1 MVPMKTR
8 ADFPEILNQY
18 GLHGKYVEVGVERGA
33 FSRIFVPM
41 LQNKLIE
48 HLYLI
53 DPWRADMFCCPIAQA
68 AMDAMQYEVEEIFK
82 DLPVTIMKT
91 TSVEGAAQ
99 FAFNSLDFVYLDAKH
114 DFDSILQDFDTWY
127 PRVKKGGIIGGHD
140 YSIEGVKQVVDFK
153 ATGLKAGVVLAS
165 EEPAVSWYMHK
176 G

>member
-1 MVPMKTR
+1 MEPMKTR
-8 ADFPEILNQY
+8 ADFPFILNEY

-53 DPWRADMFCCPIAQA
+53 DPWRADMFCCPIPQEK
-68 AMDAMQYEVEEIFK
+68 MDAMQHEVEEIFK
-82 DLPVTIMKT
+82 DLPATLLKM
-91 TSVEGAAQ
+91 TSVEAAAQ
-99 FAFNSLDFVYLDAKH
+99 FPVNSLDFVYLDAKH
-114 DFDSILQDFDTWY
+114 DFDSVAQDFSLWY

-140 YSIEGVKQVVDFK
+140 YSIEGVKMVVDFQ
-153 ATGLKAGVVLAS
+153 AMGLKAAVILAS
-165 EEPAVSWYMHK
+165 EEPAISWYMRK